1 MDNFFT
7 PGQSFQ
13 PEVDRTLEMQA
24 LQRKQ
29 QLIEALQMRARQVP
43 IQAGNDKQAAFQ
55 ALASLG
61 QQFLLGKT
69 KDKLEEQQLATQQ
82 EVARTQQQNLDA
94 YAGARNTPEAQ
105 AALFKALTSRDPRM
119 QEIGKFDATRM
130 QKDVGFKDHVIGGSL
145 VRAPNSGTEPKVL
158 GTYGKDAW
166 TEPYTIPGPSGPL
179 LVIRNN
185 TSGEVKPVDRT
196 PKVNVNTNV
205 DTKGQ
210 LAAAEALGKKAPE
223 VVAGAQESII
233 KAQNNIE
240 DGKRLMAM
248 LQSPDLIAGFGAGP
262 IAGLSAFGAK
272 LGITGPEAATQTQ
285 AVMAALAN
293 NTLAQVKRL
302 PGAITEKER
311 PFLEMA
317 ASGKL
322 DWTPEALQHL
332 AGLSVAAAHNEL
344 MQSYKQY
351 QSASSVPGAE
361 QAQAMYPIPAIAHTL
376 DEGLFAD
383 MGQGRVRYNKPL
395 PGMAPAKPAARNTSS
410 GW

>member
-7 PGQSFQ
+7 PSQAFQ
-13 PEVDRTLEMQA
+13 PEVDRTAELQA
-24 LQRKQ
+24 LQRRQ
-29 QLIEALQMRARQVP
+29 QLIEAMQMRARQTP
-43 IQAGNDKQAAFQ
+43 IQAGSDKQAAFQ

-61 QQFLLGKT
+61 QQFLMGKT
-69 KDKLEEQQLATQQ
+69 KEKLAEQERATQE
-82 EVARTQQQNLDA
+82 EVNRTQQQNLDA
-94 YAGARNTPEAQ
+94 YIGAREGPGAKD
-105 AALFKALTSRDPRM
+105 ALLRALTSRDPRLQKLGDMDSAKM
-119 QEIGKFDATRM
+119 QQAA
-130 QKDVGFKDHVIGGSL
+130 GFKDHVIGGSL
-145 VRAPNSGTEPKVL
+145 VRVPNAGGGPQVM

-166 TEPYTIPGPSGPL
+166 SEPYTIPGASGPL
-179 LVIRNN
+179 TVIRNA
-185 TSGEVKPVDRT
+185 TTGEVKPVDRS
-196 PKVNVNTNV
+196 PKVNVSTTV
-205 DTKGQ
+205 DNKGQ

-223 VVAGAQESII
+223 VVAGAQERII
-233 KAQNNIE
+233 KAQSEIE
-240 DGKRLMAM
+240 DGKRLIEM
-248 LQSPDLIAGFGAGP
+248 LQSPDLISGFAAGP
-262 IAGLSAFGAK
+262 LAGLASFGAK
-272 LGITGPEAATQTQ
+272 LGITGPEAAAQTQ

-351 QSASSVPGAE
+351 QSASSTPGLE

-376 DEGLFAD
+376 DEGMFAD

-395 PGMAPAKPAARNTSS
+395 PGNAPAKPAVRNTSS